1 MNKLDWNKLRTVPID
16 AIKLSNIV
24 ERDVVRKIEYEQL
37 VKKLI
42 RLIQTNKILK
52 KAIDNVDKKVTI
64 ASKFSAIQDF
74 GGKTSL

>member
-16 AIKLSNIV
+16 VIKLSNIV
-24 ERDVVRKIEYEQL
+24 ERDVVRKIEYEEL

-64 ASKFSAIQDF
+64 ANKFSAIQDF